1 MEMNLL
7 FTRDL
12 KTELADLEQVFKHS
26 LLPWWDNIDN
36 YVEDLKN
43 DLTWMILPPVVMSI
57 YQYAGHSRQL
67 SIAMSNIFRN
77 CYLAHRIHGLV
88 KDDEEGQQY
97 NQDLQFNILIGDY
110 ISGRVLKALVETKTD
125 HLLSDFAEMIADV
138 NQGMVIKHKLDS
150 SFSKIIETTR
160 VPFYATAFLTAAKL
174 AGYDAEFCKFYR
186 QMGYHFGMSVELG
199 QDSISHQQAQSHVHQ
214 CEKLFLK
221 INKHSN
227 SSNSSLEKAIRELHS
242 QFCGLEEFAVV

>member
-1 MEMNLL
+1 MNLL

-36 YVEDLKN
+36 YVESLKN

-57 YQYAGHSRQL
+57 YQFTGHSRQL
-67 SIAMSNIFRN
+67 SVSMSSIFRN

-97 NQDLQFNILIGDY
+97 DQDLQFNILLGDY
-110 ISGRVLKALVETKTD
+110 ISGQVLKALVETETD
-125 HLLSDFAEMIADV
+125 HLLNDFAEMIAEV
-138 NQGMVIKHKLDS
+138 NQGMVIKHKLNG

-174 AGYDAEFCKFYR
+174 AGYDTECCQSYR
-186 QMGYHFGMSVELG
+186 QMGYHFGMSIELG
-199 QDSISHQQAQSHVHQ
+199 QDPVSHQQAQSHVHK
-214 CEKLFLK
+214 CERIFVK
-221 INKHSN
+221 INNRNN
-227 SSNSSLEKAIRELHS
+227 SSNSNLEKAIRELHS
-242 QFCGLEEFAVV
+242 HFCGLEEFAVV

>member
-1 MEMNLL
+1 MNLL

-57 YQYAGHSRQL
+57 YQYTGHSRQL
-67 SIAMSNIFRN
+67 SISMSSIFRN
-77 CYLAHRIHGLV
+77 CYLSHRIHALV

-97 NQDLQFNILIGDY
+97 DQDLQFNILLGDY

-125 HLLSDFAEMIADV
+125 HILNDLAQMIAEV
-138 NQGMVIKHKLDS
+138 NQGMVIKHKLNGG
-150 SFSKIIETTR
+150 FNQIIEATR
-160 VPFYATAFLTAAKL
+160 APFYATAFLTAAKL
-174 AGYDAEFCKFYR
+174 AAYDNECCQSYR
-186 QMGYHFGMSVELG
+186 QMGYHFGMSIELG
-199 QDSISHQQAQSHVHQ
+199 QDTVSQQQVQNHMHK
-214 CEKLFLK
+214 CEKLFVQISK
-221 INKHSN
+221 RGH
-227 SSNSSLEKAIRELHS
+227 SSNSSLENAIRELHS
-242 QFCGLEEFAVV
+242 HFCGMEEFAVV